1 MQTVLKGTSWITPKE
16 MNLLLRDYAMNQGYE
31 QINYTKLP
39 EDLYYIR
46 FELAN
51 SQIMETNIDII
62 EKTIHNACKKVST
75 DGKYVKLNQMR

>member
-1 MQTVLKGTSWITPKE
+1 